1 MDLAK
6 KELINIDEVN
16 EVIGDIETP
25 KIEINNEKIK
35 SWRQSLF
42 DKFGKNNPDL
52 QKIGVLWSDV
62 DQEKRNSKSVDE
74 LFGSVQKNN
83 NNQSVSL
90 SDENI
95 NLDTEPEPEGD
106 EP

>member
-95 NLDTEPEPEGD
+95 KVDTEPEPE

>member
-16 EVIGDIETP
+16 EDIGDIETP

-42 DKFGKNNPDL
+42 DKFGKDNPDL

-62 DQEKRNSKSVDE
+62 DQKKRNSKSVDE

-90 SDENI
+90 SDENVKV
-95 NLDTEPEPEGD
+95 DAEHEPD

>member
-1 MDLAK
+1 M
-6 KELINIDEVN
+6 
-16 EVIGDIETP
+16 
-25 KIEINNEKIK
+25 
-35 SWRQSLF
+35 F
-42 DKFGKNNPDL
+42 DKFGKDNPDL

-62 DQEKRNSKSVDE
+62 DQKKRNSKSVDE